1 MERLRKV
8 VITSYCRTP
17 IGAFLGEL
25 KSVPVQDLGA
35 LVIQEA
41 AKRSGITL
49 DMVEEVVMG
58 HVMAT
63 PDAGNYG
70 RRVALQAGCP
80 ITTTG
85 FTVNRI
91 CGSGLQAA
99 ISAYQEIATGV
110 FDIVVAGGAE
120 SLSRVPYYLPLSVRY
135 EPFRNG
141 NQTLYCW
148 NEEYMKHNAP
158 EDIYP
163 IESMGMTAENIVS
176 ELGITREEQDLFAYN
191 SQMRAKA
198 ASVSGRLAMEIVPV
212 SVKHRKETVI
222 VERDGH
228 MRPDTTLEALAK
240 LRPCFKKD
248 GGTVTAGNSSGM
260 NDAAA
265 ALVMMSEE
273 KCSELGLQPLAY
285 MEDYAMGGVDPRTM
299 GYGPVPA
306 INTLLAKQNL
316 TLENIDFWEINEAFA
331 GQVLGCMKKFG
342 FYLDS
347 PIYERLNIHG
357 GAVALGH
364 PLGMTGARLVGTMCI
379 ELSLQKDAKYA
390 IASACIGGGQG
401 LAILLK
407 QPGMK

>member
-1 MERLRKV
+1 MGEMKKV

-17 IGAFLGEL
+17 IGAYLGDL
-25 KSVPVQDLGA
+25 KTVPVQDLGA
-35 LVIQEA
+35 LVIREA
-41 AKRSGITL
+41 VKRSNISL

-63 PDAGNYG
+63 PEAGNFG

-80 ITTTG
+80 LTTTG

-91 CGSGLQAA
+91 CGSGLQAV
-99 ISAYQEIATGV
+99 ISAHQEIATGC

-135 EPFRNG
+135 EPLRNG
-141 NQTLYCW
+141 NYTLLCT
-148 NEEYMKHNAP
+148 NEEYMKHTAP
-158 EDIYP
+158 EDLFP
-163 IESMGMTAENIVS
+163 IDSMGQTAENIVS

-191 SQMRAKA
+191 SQMRAKQA
-198 ASVSGRLAMEIVPV
+198 VESGRFDLEIVPV
-212 SVKHRKETVI
+212 PVKLRKETII
-222 VERDGH
+222 VNKDGH
-228 MRPDTTLEALAK
+228 PRPNTTLEALAK
-240 LRPCFKKD
+240 LRPCFKE
-248 GGTVTAGNSSGM
+248 GGSVTAGNSSGM

-265 ALVMMSEE
+265 ALVMMSED
-273 KCSELGLQPLAY
+273 KCKELGLTPLAY
-285 MEDYAMGGVDPRTM
+285 VDDYAMGGVDPRTM

-306 INTLLAKQNL
+306 IGKLLSKNGL
-316 TLENIDFWEINEAFA
+316 TLGDINFMEINEAFA
-331 GQVLGCMKKFG
+331 GQVLGCMKKMG

-347 PIYERLNIHG
+347 PMYQRLNIHG

-364 PLGMTGARLVGTMCI
+364 PLGMTGARLVGTMCT

-401 LAILLK
+401 LAILLS
-407 QPGMK
+407 QPK